1 MSANGPDC
9 FERTADGI
17 RLFVRLTPKS
27 SADRVDGVTDQ
38 AVGSLRLKA
47 RVRAVPE
54 DGKANA
60 ALGVLLAKTFGVA
73 KSDVA
78 LIAGASHRSKT
89 FAIAG
94 DPDRL
99 IEIAVSL
106 SRS

>member
-1 MSANGPDC
+1 MSANGPEC

-27 SADRVDGVTDQ
+27 SADRVDGVADQ
-38 AVGSLRLKA
+38 GDGSLRLKV

-60 ALGVLLAKTFGVA
+60 ALGVLLAKTFDVA
-73 KSDVA
+73 KSDVT
-78 LIAGASHRSKT
+78 LVTGATNRSKT
-89 FAIAG
+89 LVIAG
-94 DPDRL
+94 DPDKL
-99 IEIAVSL
+99 AEIAASL